1 MRQLTGQS
9 CIHCKSRIPS
19 DLDGLFC
26 RACGSPVHNQCLKPN
41 DVRAACKSCGASAT
55 DCQAYRQGARA
66 DAREQQHSLPPGF
79 EPLPADDW
87 DTVRGFKY
95 IAYGLLLL
103 SVGFVWVLNDPQV
116 GAQRM
121 VLSVVI
127 GGAIG
132 VGLICLGVWFMIGG
146 FGSK

>member
-1 MRQLTGQS
+1 
-9 CIHCKSRIPS
+9 
-19 DLDGLFC
+19 
-26 RACGSPVHNQCLKPN
+26 
-41 DVRAACKSCGASAT
+41 
-55 DCQAYRQGARA
+55 
-66 DAREQQHSLPPGF
+66 
-79 EPLPADDW
+79 
-87 DTVRGFKY
+87 VRGFKY